1 MIVVACHFLEK
12 PAVNRCLVLC
22 LGCVCWMTS
31 CSWAQSPAQPGG
43 AAPSSQQEAKPGD
56 QSREAKLAA
65 YLSGVKFVGTFTVSG
80 NAERPPEPESY
91 YILSAEKMDD
101 GDWWKL
107 TARIKYSTHDVTI
120 PMAME
125 IKWAGET
132 PVITVDQMLVP
143 GLGTFDA
150 RVLIR
155 KGSYAGTWAHDDI
168 GGQLFGRLEK
178 MTPEEMAEVQAAA
191 EKQKK

>member
-1 MIVVACHFLEK
+1 MRRNLLLAI
-12 PAVNRCLVLC
+12 AVLI
-22 LGCVCWMTS
+22 
-31 CSWAQSPAQPGG
+31 
-43 AAPSSQQEAKPGD
+43 SSVGSAFAQEAAKTPAAD
-56 QSREAKLAA
+56 SVKSAPQDKAREQKLAE
-65 YLSGVKFVGTFTVSG
+65 YLSGVKFVGSFTVTGS
-80 NAERPPEPESY
+80 AERPPEPESY

-107 TARIKYSTHDVTI
+107 TARIKYSTYDLTV

-132 PVITVDQMLVP
+132 PVITVDQMAVP
-143 GLGTFDA
+143 GMGTFDA

-155 KGSYAGTWAHDDI
+155 KGSYAGTWAHDQI

-178 MTPEEMAEVQAAA
+178 MTAEELAEVKAAA
-191 EKQKK
+191 EKARNK

>member
-1 MIVVACHFLEK
+1 MSRNLWIALV
-12 PAVNRCLVLC
+12 CLIFSA
-22 LGCVCWMTS
+22 GS
-31 CSWAQSPAQPGG
+31 AFA
-43 AAPSSQQEAKPGD
+43 QEATKAPTTGSVKSAPQD
-56 QSREAKLAA
+56 KAREQKLAD
-65 YLSGVKFVGTFTVSG
+65 YLSGVKFVGSFTVTGSD
-80 NAERPPEPESY
+80 ERPPEPESY

-107 TARIKYSTHDVTI
+107 TARIKYSTYDLTV

-132 PVITVDQMLVP
+132 PVITVDQMAVP
-143 GLGTFDA
+143 GMGTFDA

-155 KGSYAGTWAHDDI
+155 KGSYAGTWAHDQV

-178 MTPEEMAEVQAAA
+178 MTAEELAEVKAEA
-191 EKQKK
+191 EKARDK

>member
-1 MIVVACHFLEK
+1 MNQRLIF
-12 PAVNRCLVLC
+12 NLVFSLASLC
-22 LGCVCWMTS
+22 LAGGTT
-31 CSWAQSPAQPGG
+31 WAQNASPNREDPSSAGQQPDQPG
-43 AAPSSQQEAKPGD
+43 E
-56 QSREAKLAA
+56 QSREQKLAA

-91 YILSAEKMDD
+91 YILAAEKMED

-107 TARIKYSTHDVTI
+107 TARIKYATHDLTV
-120 PMAME
+120 PMALE

-132 PVITVDQMLVP
+132 PVITVDRMLVP

-155 KGSYAGTWAHDDI
+155 KGSYAGTWAHDEI

-178 MTPEEMAEVQAAA
+178 MTAEELAEVQAAA
-191 EKQKK
+191 DKQPKK

>member
-1 MIVVACHFLEK
+1 MNL
-12 PAVNRCLVLC
+12 RLVLS
-22 LGCVCWMTS
+22 LGLLCWFATL
-31 CSWAQSPAQPGG
+31 SWAQNPGPDQG
-43 AAPSSQQEAKPGD
+43 SGGTSQKQEVKSAE
-56 QSREAKLAA
+56 QTREAKLAA
-65 YLSGVKFVGTFTVSG
+65 YLTGVKFVGTFTVSG
-80 NAERPPEPESY
+80 KAERPPEPESY

-107 TARIKYSTHDVTI
+107 TARIKYATHDLTI
-120 PMAME
+120 PMALE

-132 PVITVDQMLVP
+132 PVITVDQLVVP

-155 KGSYAGTWAHDDI
+155 KGSYAGTWAHDEI

-178 MTPEEMAEVQAAA
+178 MTAAELAEVQAAA
-191 EKQKK
+191 EKQADK

>member
-1 MIVVACHFLEK
+1 MSHRLLIALL
-12 PAVNRCLVLC
+12 CLV
-22 LGCVCWMTS
+22 GSTS
-31 CSWAQSPAQPGG
+31 SALAQAEKKTVPAE
-43 AAPSSQQEAKPGD
+43 AASPSSQEP
-56 QSREAKLAA
+56 SREQKLAE
-65 YLSGVKFVGTFTVSG
+65 YLSGVKFVGSFTVTGS
-80 NAERPPEPESY
+80 AERPPEPESY

-107 TARIKYSTHDVTI
+107 TARIKYSTHDLTI

-132 PVITVDQMLVP
+132 PVITVDQMVVP

-155 KGSYAGTWAHDDI
+155 KGSYAGTWAHDQI

-178 MTPEEMAEVQAAA
+178 MTAEELAEVKAAA
-191 EKQKK
+191 EKARDK

>member
-1 MIVVACHFLEK
+1 MNRRFVLSLGFL
-12 PAVNRCLVLC
+12 
-22 LGCVCWMTS
+22 CWLATL
-31 CSWAQSPAQPGG
+31 SWAQNPPPAQEGG
-43 AAPSSQQEAKPGD
+43 ATSQKQEASSAG

-65 YLSGVKFVGTFTVSG
+65 YLTGVKFIGTFTVSG

-91 YILSAEKMDD
+91 YILNAEKMDD

-107 TARIKYSTHDVTI
+107 TARIKYATHDVTI

-132 PVITVDQMLVP
+132 PVITVDQLAVP

-155 KGSYAGTWAHDDI
+155 KGSYAGTWAHDEI

-178 MTPEEMAEVQAAA
+178 MTAEELAEVQAAA
-191 EKQKK
+191 KKQSDK

>member
-1 MIVVACHFLEK
+1 
-12 PAVNRCLVLC
+12 VNRHLVLTFGALTCAC
-22 LGCVCWMTS
+22 LGWL
-31 CSWAQSPAQPGG
+31 ASPAWTQNPPSLSGG
-43 AAPSSQQEAKPGD
+43 AASGRQQAEGEE
-56 QSREAKLAA
+56 QTREAKLAA
-65 YLSGVKFVGTFTVSG
+65 YLTGVKFVGTFTLTG

-107 TARIKYSTHDVTI
+107 TARIKYATHDLTI
-120 PMAME
+120 PMALE

-155 KGSYAGTWAHDDI
+155 KGSYAGTWAHDEI

-178 MTPEEMAEVQAAA
+178 MTPEELAEVKAAA
-191 EKQKK
+191 EQQKKK

>member
-1 MIVVACHFLEK
+1 MSRNLWIALV
-12 PAVNRCLVLC
+12 CLIFSA
-22 LGCVCWMTS
+22 GS
-31 CSWAQSPAQPGG
+31 AFAQEVTKAPTTGSVKSAPQDSAQQDK
-43 AAPSSQQEAKPGD
+43 A
-56 QSREAKLAA
+56 REQKLAD
-65 YLSGVKFVGTFTVSG
+65 YLSGVKFVGSFTVTGS
-80 NAERPPEPESY
+80 AERPPEPESY

-107 TARIKYSTHDVTI
+107 TARIKYSTYDLTV

-132 PVITVDQMLVP
+132 PVITVDQMAVP
-143 GLGTFDA
+143 GMGTFDA

-155 KGSYAGTWAHDDI
+155 KGSYAGTWAHDQV

-178 MTPEEMAEVQAAA
+178 MTAEELAEVKAEA
-191 EKQKK
+191 EKARDK

>member
-1 MIVVACHFLEK
+1 MHRSRPRIVLPGLLCSLALMVCGQEGASTASAQGV
-12 PAVNRCLVLC
+12 PA
-22 LGCVCWMTS
+22 
-31 CSWAQSPAQPGG
+31 AK
-43 AAPSSQQEAKPGD
+43 QESGD
-56 QSREAKLAA
+56 VSSREQKLAA

-80 NAERPPEPESY
+80 KAERPPEPESY
-91 YILSAEKMDD
+91 YILSAQKMDD

-107 TARIKYSTHDVTI
+107 TARIKYATHDITI

-155 KGSYAGTWAHDDI
+155 KGSYAGTWAHDEI

-178 MTPEEMAEVQAAA
+178 MTPEELAEVQAEA
-191 EKQKK
+191 EKEKSRGK

>member
-1 MIVVACHFLEK
+1 MSRNLWIALV
-12 PAVNRCLVLC
+12 CLIFSA
-22 LGCVCWMTS
+22 GS
-31 CSWAQSPAQPGG
+31 AFA
-43 AAPSSQQEAKPGD
+43 QEATKAPTTGSVKSAPQD
-56 QSREAKLAA
+56 SAPQEKAPQDKAREQKLAD
-65 YLSGVKFVGTFTVSG
+65 YLSGVKFVGSFTVTGS
-80 NAERPPEPESY
+80 AERPPEPESY

-107 TARIKYSTHDVTI
+107 TARIKYSTYDLTV

-132 PVITVDQMLVP
+132 PVITVDQMAVP
-143 GLGTFDA
+143 GMGTFDA

-155 KGSYAGTWAHDDI
+155 KGNYAGTWAHDQV

-178 MTPEEMAEVQAAA
+178 MTAEELAEVKAEA
-191 EKQKK
+191 EKARDK

>member
-1 MIVVACHFLEK
+1 MILRIALGLFL
-12 PAVNRCLVLC
+12 LLC
-22 LGCVCWMTS
+22 AT
-31 CSWAQSPAQPGG
+31 QSLSG
-43 AAPSSQQEAKPGD
+43 QEAKPA
-56 QSREAKLAA
+56 SEKAREAKLAE
-65 YLSGVKFVGTFTVSG
+65 YLSGVKFVGSFTVTG
-80 NAERPPEPESY
+80 NAQRPPEPESY
-91 YILSAEKMDD
+91 YILSAAKMDD

-107 TARIKYSTHDVTI
+107 TARIKYATHDLTI

-143 GLGTFDA
+143 GLGSFDA

-155 KGSYAGTWAHDDI
+155 KGSYAGTWAHDEI

-178 MTPEEMAEVQAAA
+178 MTAEELAEVKAEA
-191 EKQKK
+191 EKNRDKK

>member
-1 MIVVACHFLEK
+1 MSRHLWIALV
-12 PAVNRCLVLC
+12 CLVFSA
-22 LGCVCWMTS
+22 GAVFAQEVTTATS
-31 CSWAQSPAQPGG
+31 DRVKAT
-43 AAPSSQQEAKPGD
+43 SQDKA
-56 QSREAKLAA
+56 REQKLTE
-65 YLSGVKFVGTFTVSG
+65 YLSGVKFVGSFTVTG
-80 NAERPPEPESY
+80 AAERPPEPESY

-107 TARIKYSTHDVTI
+107 TARIKYSTHDLTI
-120 PMAME
+120 PMALE

-132 PVITVDQMLVP
+132 PVITVDQMVVP

-155 KGSYAGTWAHDDI
+155 KGSYAGTWAHDQI

-178 MTPEEMAEVQAAA
+178 MTAEELAEVKSAA
-191 EKQKK
+191 EKARDK